1 MEDPKI
7 WADDTPKVG
16 TSASSKRAARDSP
29 SAKNF
34 LRCDQ
39 TIRQALTLHWG
50 PMSPKI
56 VPPNGK
62 YPSQCNFVPGYWS
75 DTVRANRVSLE
86 EERVRVNRKSG
97 SITMTKNSRKQTAQ
111 GGGLARQLG
120 LFGTT
125 MAVMGGIIGAGIFIN
140 PYLVAD
146 RVHTSALIL
155 GAWVAGGGIALLGG
169 FIYAELAARLPVVG
183 GQYAYLREALYP
195 AVAFLYGWV
204 LLLVIQTGGMAA
216 VAVTFA
222 KYFLELTHWQVSAP
236 LIAASALA
244 LLTIINCLGVRTGS
258 RVQSVM
264 TLAAIAAI
272 AMLELFSFL
281 RGGPSQIS
289 WRPILDQPMSASLI
303 FTFGAAMTPV
313 LFAYG
318 GWQTSSFLAGE
329 VRDPGKTLPR
339 GLILGVLGVIAVYTS
354 VNFVYVRAL
363 GPAGLAATMTPA
375 SSVMRMLLGPRGGSL
390 IAAGIAL
397 SAFGFLGQSMLT
409 APRVYFAMAEDRV
422 FFRGVAW
429 IDPRTR
435 VPVVAILLQGVWAI
449 VIALTGTYSQVVNYV
464 VAMDS
469 MFFGLTAVCL
479 LVLRRRA
486 ADSGSSA
493 IEFRVPGHPWTTLLF
508 IAAEWI
514 VVVSTF
520 AHDPK
525 RSFIGLAIAIAGL
538 PAYFLW
544 RERNKLEGET

>member
-1 MEDPKI
+1 MTEN
-7 WADDTPKVG
+7 
-16 TSASSKRAARDSP
+16 S
-29 SAKNF
+29 
-34 LRCDQ
+34 
-39 TIRQALTLHWG
+39 
-50 PMSPKI
+50 
-56 VPPNGK
+56 GK
-62 YPSQCNFVPGYWS
+62 QSV
-75 DTVRANRVSLE
+75 
-86 EERVRVNRKSG
+86 
-97 SITMTKNSRKQTAQ
+97 Q

-140 PYLVAD
+140 PYLVAE

-155 GAWVAGGGIALLGG
+155 GAWIAGGLIALLGG

-183 GQYAYLREALYP
+183 GQYAYLREALHP

-222 KYFLELTHWQVSAP
+222 KYFLELTRWQVGAS

-244 LLTIINCLGVRTGS
+244 LLTMINCLGVRAGS

-272 AMLELFSFL
+272 AVLELFSFL

-289 WRPILDQPMSASLI
+289 WLPVLDQPMSASLI

-329 VRDPGKTLPR
+329 VRDPSKTLPR
-339 GLILGVLGVIAVYTS
+339 GLVLGVLGVIAVYTS
-354 VNFVYVRAL
+354 VNFVYVRAM
-363 GPAGLAATMTPA
+363 GPAGLADTMTPA

-422 FFRGVAW
+422 FFRSVAW
-429 IDPRTR
+429 IDPRTH

-449 VIALTGTYSQVVNYV
+449 VIALTGTYAQVVNYV

-486 ADSGSSA
+486 ADSGSPA
-493 IEFRVPGHPWTTLLF
+493 LEFRVPGHPWTTLLF
-508 IAAEWI
+508 ISAEWI

-525 RSFIGLAIAIAGL
+525 RSLIGLAIAIAGL

-544 RERNKLEGET
+544 RTRNRRKGEP

>member
-1 MEDPKI
+1 MTIPE
-7 WADDTPKVG
+7 T
-16 TSASSKRAARDSP
+16 TS
-29 SAKNF
+29 
-34 LRCDQ
+34 
-39 TIRQALTLHWG
+39 
-50 PMSPKI
+50 
-56 VPPNGK
+56 
-62 YPSQCNFVPGYWS
+62 
-75 DTVRANRVSLE
+75 
-86 EERVRVNRKSG
+86 KS
-97 SITMTKNSRKQTAQ
+97 TNQ
-111 GGGLARQLG
+111 GGLARQLG

-140 PYLVAD
+140 PYLVAE
-146 RVHTSALIL
+146 RVHTSTLIL
-155 GAWVAGGGIALLGG
+155 GAWVAGGLIALVGG

-183 GQYAYLREALYP
+183 GQYAYLREALHP

-222 KYFLELTHWQVSAP
+222 RYFLELTRWHVSAP

-244 LLTIINCLGVRTGS
+244 LLTVINCLGVRAGS
-258 RVQSVM
+258 RVQSTM
-264 TLAAIAAI
+264 TLAALAAI
-272 AMLELFSFL
+272 GMLEILSFV
-281 RGGPSQIS
+281 RGAPSQVS

-329 VRDPGKTLPR
+329 VRNPKKTLPR
-339 GLILGVLGVIAVYTS
+339 GLVLGVLGVIVVYTS

-375 SSVMRMLLGPRGGSL
+375 STMMRMLLGPRGASL
-390 IAAGIAL
+390 IAAGIAF

-429 IDPRTR
+429 IDPRSH
-435 VPVVAILLQGVWAI
+435 VPVVAILLQGAWAM
-449 VIALTGTYSQVVNYV
+449 VIALTGTYAQVVNYV

-469 MFFGLTAVCL
+469 LFFGLTAVCL
-479 LVLRRRA
+479 VVLRRRA
-486 ADSGSSA
+486 LAEGSPT
-493 IEFRVPGHPWTTLLF
+493 IEYRVPGHPWTTLLF

-520 AHDPK
+520 AHDPN
-525 RSFIGLAIAIAGL
+525 RSLIGLAIAIAGL
-538 PAYFLW
+538 PAYYLW
-544 RERNKLEGET
+544 RAKYQGVTES